1 VPGPAGERSL
11 VITSSAR
18 ALRRSVGL
26 TAWAVLE
33 ELLLDAES
41 TGSEFTTQAST
52 RAIAQ
57 RLGISKDTAAT
68 ALRRLAS
75 IGLVRRQDRRDAAR
89 GIFAHSVYVVAAD
102 RLDGV
107 GVAAEPVFRAPP
119 RPTRRDRVKPGAIR
133 DDAQPSLF
141 ELPGAGRR

>member
-11 VITSSAR
+11 VITSTAR
-18 ALRRSVGL
+18 TLRRSVGL

-41 TGSEFTTQAST
+41 TGTEFTTQAST

-75 IGLVRRQDRRDAAR
+75 MGLVRRQDRRDAVR
-89 GIFAHSVYVVAAD
+89 GIFARSVYVVAAN

-107 GVAAEPVFRAPP
+107 GVVAEPVSAPA
-119 RPTRRDRVKPGAIR
+119 RPTRRDRVTPGAR
-133 DDAQPSLF
+133 HDDAQPSLF
-141 ELPGAGRR
+141 ELPDAARR

>member
-1 VPGPAGERSL
+1 MPGSAGERSL
-11 VITSSAR
+11 VITSTAR
-18 ALRRSVGL
+18 ALRRSVAF

-41 TGSEFTTQAST
+41 AGSEFATQAST

-89 GIFAHSVYVVAAD
+89 GIFARSVYVVAGD
-102 RLDGV
+102 RLDGI
-107 GVAAEPVFRAPP
+107 GVVAEPIRSPA

>member
-1 VPGPAGERSL
+1 M
-11 VITSSAR
+11 
-18 ALRRSVGL
+18 
-26 TAWAVLE
+26 VLE

-41 TGSEFTTQAST
+41 TGSGFATQAST

-57 RLGISKDTAAT
+57 RLGISKDTAAA

-75 IGLVRRQDRRDAAR
+75 IGLVQRQDRRDAAR
-89 GIFAHSVYVVAAD
+89 GIFARSVYVVAGD

-107 GVAAEPVFRAPP
+107 AVVAEPIGSPA
-119 RPTRRDRVKPGAIR
+119 RPTRRDGAKPGAIR

>member
-11 VITSSAR
+11 VITSTAR
-18 ALRRSVGL
+18 TLRRSVGL

-33 ELLLDAES
+33 ELLLDAQS

-75 IGLVRRQDRRDAAR
+75 MGLVQRQDRRDAAR
-89 GIFAHSVYVVAAD
+89 GIFARSVYVVAANS
-102 RLDGV
+102 LDGV
-107 GVAAEPVFRAPP
+107 DVVNEPVSAPA
-119 RPTRRDRVKPGAIR
+119 RSTRRDRVRPGAKR

-141 ELPGAGRR
+141 EPPAAGRR

>member
-1 VPGPAGERSL
+1 VPGSAGERSL
-11 VITSSAR
+11 VITPTAR
-18 ALRRSVGL
+18 ALRRAVGL

-41 TGSEFTTQAST
+41 TGSELTTQAST

-75 IGLVRRQDRRDAAR
+75 LGLVRRQDRRDAAR
-89 GIFAHSVYVVAAD
+89 GIFARSVYVVVAN
-102 RLDGV
+102 RLEGV
-107 GVAAEPVFRAPP
+107 GVVTEPVSAPA
-119 RPTRRDRVKPGAIR
+119 RPTRRNRVRPGATR

>member
-1 VPGPAGERSL
+1 
-11 VITSSAR
+11 
-18 ALRRSVGL
+18 
-26 TAWAVLE
+26 VLE
-33 ELLLDAES
+33 ELLLDADS

-89 GIFAHSVYVVAAD
+89 GIFARSVYVVAGN

-107 GVAAEPVFRAPP
+107 AVVAEPIGSPAH
-119 RPTRRDRVKPGAIR
+119 PTRRDRVKPGATR

>member
-1 VPGPAGERSL
+1 VPGLAGGRSL
-11 VITSSAR
+11 MITSTAR

-89 GIFAHSVYVVAAD
+89 GIFARSVYVVAAN
-102 RLDGV
+102 RLDGIGFV
-107 GVAAEPVFRAPP
+107 AEPVSAPA
-119 RPTRRDRVKPGAIR
+119 RPTRRDRVKPGAKHA
-133 DDAQPSLF
+133 DAQPSLF
-141 ELPGAGRR
+141 ELPGAGRP

>member
-11 VITSSAR
+11 VITPTAR
-18 ALRRSVGL
+18 TLRRSVGL

-41 TGSEFTTQAST
+41 TGTEYTTKAST

-89 GIFAHSVYVVAAD
+89 GIFARSVYIVAAN

-107 GVAAEPVFRAPP
+107 GVVAELVSAPE
-119 RPTRRDRVKPGAIR
+119 RPTRRNRVRPGATR